1 MNMLKEHSRY
11 LEEMGKEI
19 SHCDLLGTGQGT
31 MGERADIEG
40 QPQTSAE
47 NYRGCW

>member
-1 MNMLKEHSRY
+1 MNRLKEHSIY

-31 MGERADIEG
+31 IGEMVDIEG
-40 QPQTSAE
+40 QLLTSTE
-47 NYRGCW
+47 NYRGS